1 MSATTSGE
9 YRALSSPRDPE
20 ELLLLDVS
28 GTDPTYVPTEGYDDP
43 LAERVS
49 SLEPGNR
56 IEATIEWDADGT
68 PRLGAFEVLANTHIE
83 FIDDVTGIFEAA
95 RETADEA
102 AAGDDAM
109 NSRVTKSTDGENN
122 GVLYTFAKQSGQ
134 RDLYEEFR
142 EGITPLE
149 PFGIRTGNRQRTSD
163 PIRLRAEVEP
173 ESART
178 DTGLGFRRSVSRSSP
193 DSIFGSPRRTRRTR
207 RSRDGRDSTSRASG
221 TR

>member
-149 PFGIRTGNRQRTSD
+149 PLIDRIEEGG
-163 PIRLRAEVEP
+163 VEP
-173 ESART
+173 PYDVFVLRPADETFLVVYIALERDGLLART
-178 DTGLGFRRSVSRSSP
+178 VRDTY
-193 DSIFGSPRRTRRTR
+193 T
-207 RSRDGRDSTSRASG
+207 
-221 TR
+221 

>member
-109 NSRVTKSTDGENN
+109 NSRITKSTDGENN

-149 PFGIRTGNRQRTSD
+149 PLIARVGEGG
-163 PIRLRAEVEP
+163 VEP
-173 ESART
+173 PYDVFVLRPADEDFLVVYIALERDGLLART
-178 DTGLGFRRSVSRSSP
+178 VRDTYG
-193 DSIFGSPRRTRRTR
+193 
-207 RSRDGRDSTSRASG
+207 
-221 TR
+221 